1 MTDFNSSLTS
11 IAESLFMNMW
21 WWKYFM
27 QKYSGIEF
35 DYFFGGSGLM
45 IIKKQRCFSCQKHGV
60 YNIWLQVLT
69 SCQTL

>member
-1 MTDFNSSLTS
+1 MTDFNSTLTS

-35 DYFFGGSGLM
+35 DYLFGGSGLM
-45 IIKKQRCFSCQKHGV
+45 IIKNKVVSPVKNTEFIIFDSK
-60 YNIWLQVLT
+60 
-69 SCQTL
+69 S